1 MPKNPDRPKIK
12 YKRVKKAPPPPLTR
26 EQIQERNLAKL
37 EKRHRINPAMV
48 TQMILKERGLLTQIC
63 RSLKIPRTTLKHYI
77 EKHDECAEAL
87 VQAREAMGD
96 KAEKKLFQ
104 LIDQGDVRCLL
115 YYLSTVH
122 AARGY
127 GITDMHAAEPVYDKV
142 VRMVVTHERQQA
154 FALPKG
160 GVSSALTADG
170 KSRTVKTTVTD
181 ADGKKSESTAV
192 YDKQQ

>member
-127 GITDMHAAEPVYDKV
+127 GINRAAAAAAGNDIDGRPVYV
-142 VRMVVTHERQQA
+142 ETVNIIGIPSGT
-154 FALPKG
+154 FLPKE
-160 GVSSALTADG
+160 TATRENLVIDH
-170 KSRTVKTTVTD
+170 R
-181 ADGKKSESTAV
+181 
-192 YDKQQ
+192 